1 MSEKMYTEK
10 EYLEGIRGATG
21 ERAVWFYLLM
31 KEAEKLGVNPDDICK
46 EAIYGFGKMR
56 GQKYSVADTPGK
68 MAEMLYNSKGHK
80 VFEME
85 LVENTDE
92 NGVLKFHHCP
102 LDAAWK
108 EYGLTKEE
116 RKEIC
121 RLACYGDYGRVDC
134 AQGVKLDFA
143 QKCAHDDEVCELVFT
158 KK

>member
-31 KEAEKLGVNPDDICK
+31 KEAEKLGVNPDDIC
-46 EAIYGFGKMR
+46 
-56 GQKYSVADTPGK
+56 
-68 MAEMLYNSKGHK
+68 
-80 VFEME
+80 
-85 LVENTDE
+85 
-92 NGVLKFHHCP
+92 
-102 LDAAWK
+102 
-108 EYGLTKEE
+108 KEE

>member
-10 EYLEGIRGATG
+10 EYLEGIRGAIG
-21 ERAVWFYLLM
+21 ERAIWFYLLM
-31 KEAEKLGVNPDDICK
+31 KEAKEQGANPDEICK
-46 EAIYGFGKMR
+46 KAIYKFGNMR
-56 GQKYSVADTPGK
+56 GQKYSVANTPGK
-68 MAEMLYNSKGHK
+68 MAEMLYNSKGQK

-92 NGVLKFHHCP
+92 KGVLKFHGCP
-102 LDAAWK
+102 LVKAWK
-108 EYGLTKEE
+108 EYGVPLEE

-134 AQGVKLDFA
+134 AQGVKLEFK

-158 KK
+158 RK